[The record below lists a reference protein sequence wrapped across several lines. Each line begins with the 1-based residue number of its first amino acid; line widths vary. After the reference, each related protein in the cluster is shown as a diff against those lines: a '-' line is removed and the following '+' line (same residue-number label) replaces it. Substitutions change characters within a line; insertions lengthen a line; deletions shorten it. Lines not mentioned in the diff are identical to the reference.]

1 MGDHG
6 ERDITLNEQ
15 QMCENQLRR
24 DTGNTTHNTQH
35 RKALCL
41 PHSALWATRS
51 WLQCSTVIK
60 LKSVLM
66 CAAAKVSARC
76 RHENAFDSSADLK
89 IPHNDVQQQQ
99 QEPHDELFLQHG
111 IT

>member
-1 MGDHG
+1 
-6 ERDITLNEQ
+6 
-15 QMCENQLRR
+15 
-24 DTGNTTHNTQH
+24 
-35 RKALCL
+35 
-41 PHSALWATRS
+41 
-51 WLQCSTVIK
+51 
-60 LKSVLM
+60 M

>member
-6 ERDITLNEQ
+6 EREITLNEQ

-24 DTGNTTHNTQH
+24 DTGNTTHNIEKRFVCPTVH
-35 RKALCL
+35 CGRPA
-41 PHSALWATRS
+41 AGF
-51 WLQCSTVIK
+51 STVIE

-66 CAAAKVSARC
+66 CAAAKISARC

-99 QEPHDELFLQHG
+99 QQTHDELFLQHG